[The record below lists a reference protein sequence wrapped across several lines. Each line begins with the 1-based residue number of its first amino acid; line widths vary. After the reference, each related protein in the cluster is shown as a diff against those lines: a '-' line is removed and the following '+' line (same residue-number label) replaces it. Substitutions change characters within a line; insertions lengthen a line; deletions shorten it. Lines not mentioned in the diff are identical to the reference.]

1 MFKWLSTKF
10 FGSELNHDLEGLRS
24 LPLLERLKTVVV
36 IVQRIQNGMDF
47 LDQGKS
53 LTEVQSG
60 YQEIRRQAVAQ
71 ATGYN
76 DPTHLVAS
84 LPELFFVSLSDK
96 YDDKDGVSIRRSIS
110 DALLSIFKNDAW
122 GFLKGN
128 EAQELVDMYTA
139 LQRRLV
145 EHKFI

>member
-1 MFKWLSTKF
+1 MFKWVSNKF

-24 LPLLERLKTVVV
+24 LSLLERMKTAVV
-36 IVQRIQNGMDF
+36 ILQRIQNGMDF
-47 LDQGKS
+47 LDQGKP
-53 LTEVQSG
+53 LTQVQAG
-60 YQEIRRQAVAQ
+60 YEELRRQAVAQ
-71 ATGYN
+71 AVGYN

-84 LPELFFVSLSDK
+84 LPEIFFVSLSDK
-96 YDDKDGVSIRRSIS
+96 YDDREGVSIRRSIS
-110 DALLSIFKNDAW
+110 DALLSIFKNDAS

-128 EAQELVDMYTA
+128 DAQEFVDMYMS